1 MKMDILEEIIESATV
16 EELWSLLAANMAEYG
31 FDRLFYGFTR
41 FSTATS
47 FGDPQ
52 DLLILSTHNPEYS
65 HGFLEQGLYFHAPLV
80 QWAAENRG
88 ACSWGW
94 VADQARL
101 HGLTS
106 DEMKVLEFNRKH
118 GVTAG
123 YTVSF
128 TDVSVRAKGAIG
140 LTAPRDTPQ
149 EKVDKIWAE
158 HGREIVLTAN
168 VAHLKLI
175 CLPYPGARR
184 PLTPRQREVLE
195 WVGDGKTTQDIAQ
208 IMGLTPATVE
218 KHLRLARESLNVD
231 TTAQAVLKA
240 SFQNQIFMVRT

>member
-1 MKMDILEEIIESATV
+1 MKSDILEAIIESATV
-16 EELWSLLAANMAEYG
+16 EELWSLLSADMAEYG

-52 DLLILSTHNPEYS
+52 DLLILSTHTSAYS
-65 HGFLEQGLYFHAPLV
+65 HGFLDQGLYFHAPLV
-80 QWAAENRG
+80 RWAAENRG

-94 VADQARL
+94 VADQAKL
-101 HGLTS
+101 HGLTA
-106 DEMKVLEFNRKH
+106 DEMKVLEFNRQH

-128 TDVSVRAKGAIG
+128 TDVSVRAKGALG
-140 LTAPRDTPQ
+140 LTAPRGTSQ
-149 EKVDKIWAE
+149 EEVEEIWAK

-175 CLPYPGARR
+175 CLPYSGARR
-184 PLTPRQREVLE
+184 SLTPRQREVLE
-195 WVGDGKTTQDIAQ
+195 WVGDGKTMQDIAL

-240 SFQNQIFMVRT
+240 TFQNQIFVIRA